1 MYPNNIIT
9 KQLKAILFKILFFCL
24 CSISLFAQNGTPAAG
39 GARGLA
45 MGNTGLGFQDINA
58 IFSNQAGLADLE
70 SVQVTVF
77 GEQRFFL
84 SELNVLHAGVALPI
98 SSGVFGL
105 SLEYF
110 GFDQYNE
117 QKVGLS
123 YSRRLNKLI
132 SISGQIDYLNTRIPE
147 YGNNGSLTFELGVQ
161 SNFVK
166 NLTLAA
172 HVYSPIRVKINQ
184 DYSIPSV
191 YRLGLAYK
199 PSSKV
204 LVTAEVEKDLDYKA
218 SFRGGVEYAAAEGFF
233 LRLGAGSNPT
243 LISFGLGY
251 QKNTLMIDVGSAYH
265 LDLGFMPALSA
276 GYSF

>member
-1 MYPNNIIT
+1 M
-9 KQLKAILFKILFFCL
+9 L
-24 CSISLFAQNGTPAAG
+24 AQNGTPTAG

-58 IFSNQAGLADLE
+58 IFSNQAGLADLK
-70 SVQVTVF
+70 SVELTVF

-84 SELNVLHAGVALPI
+84 SELNVLRAGVALPV
-98 SSGVFGL
+98 SAGVFGL

-117 QKVGLS
+117 QKIGLS
-123 YSRRLNKLI
+123 YARRLSKLI

-147 YGNNGSLTFELGVQ
+147 YGNDGSLTFELGIQ
-161 SNFVK
+161 SNLVE

-172 HVYSPIRVKINQ
+172 HIYSPVQVRINE

-204 LVTAEVEKDLDYKA
+204 IVTAELEKDLDYEA
-218 SFRGGVEYAAAEGFF
+218 TFRGGLEYAAAEGFF

-243 LISFGLGY
+243 IISFGLGY
-251 QKNTLMIDVGSAYH
+251 KKNTLTIDVASAYH

-276 GYSF
+276 GYAF